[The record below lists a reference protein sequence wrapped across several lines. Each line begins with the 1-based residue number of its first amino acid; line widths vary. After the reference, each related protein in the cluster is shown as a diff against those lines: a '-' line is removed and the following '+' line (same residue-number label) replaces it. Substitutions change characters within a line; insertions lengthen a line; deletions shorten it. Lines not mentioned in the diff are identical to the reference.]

1 MNFYSNKTFTGERA
15 LYRMRDLSVSDSVF
29 EDGESPL
36 KEGKNLILNNVTFK
50 WKYPI
55 WNCTDVCVYNSKWE
69 ETARSG
75 VWNTKNLLIKDS
87 LIEAPK
93 QFRRCDKI
101 TLENVKMPNALETMW
116 TCNDITLKDVYVFGD
131 YFGMN
136 STNVMAFNFKVDG
149 NYIFDG
155 GKNILIDN
163 AYLNSKDSFWNCE
176 NVVIKNSTI
185 IGEYIGW
192 HSKNLTFINC
202 KIESDQ
208 GFCYIENLKIKDC
221 IITNT
226 PLAFE
231 YSTVDINVS
240 TKLESV
246 KNPISGIIKCKGID
260 ELIIDE
266 NIVDPNKIKIEV
278 E

>member
-1 MNFYSNKTFTGERA
+1 MNFYSNKTFKGERS

-36 KEGKNLILNNVTFK
+36 KEGKNLILNNVIFK

-55 WNCTDVCVYNSKWE
+55 WNCVDVCVYNSKWE

-93 QFRRCDKI
+93 QFRRCDNI

-136 STNVMAFNFKVDG
+136 STNVKAINFKVDG

-155 GKNILIDN
+155 GKNIEIDN

>member
-1 MNFYSNKTFTGERA
+1 MIFYNNKTFTGERS
-15 LYRMRDLSVSDSVF
+15 LYRMRDLSVSDSIF

-55 WNCTDVCVYNSKWE
+55 WNCVDVCVYNSKWE

-93 QFRRCDKI
+93 QFRRCDNI

-116 TCNDITLKDVYVFGD
+116 TCNNITLKDVYVFGD

-136 STNVMAFNFKVDG
+136 STNVKAFNFKVDG

-155 GKNILIDN
+155 GKNIEIDN

-221 IITNT
+221 IITNA

-246 KNPISGIIKCKGID
+246 KNPISGIIRCKGID

-278 E
+278 K

>member
-1 MNFYSNKTFTGERA
+1 MNSYRNKTFTGERA

-55 WNCTDVCVYNSKWE
+55 WNCVDVKVYNSKWE

-116 TCNDITLKDVYVFGD
+116 TCNDITLKDVYVNGD

-155 GKNILIDN
+155 GKNIEIDN

-246 KNPISGIIKCKGID
+246 KNPISGIIRCKGID

>member
-1 MNFYSNKTFTGERA
+1 MNYYSNKTFTGERS
-15 LYRMRDLSVSDSVF
+15 LYRMRDLSVSDSIF

-55 WNCTDVCVYNSKWE
+55 WNCVDVCVYNSKWE

-93 QFRRCDKI
+93 QFRRCDNI

-136 STNVMAFNFKVDG
+136 STNVKAINFKVDG

-155 GKNILIDN
+155 GKNIEIDN

-246 KNPISGIIKCKGID
+246 KNPISGIIRCKGID

>member
-1 MNFYSNKTFTGERA
+1 MNFYSNKTFTGERS

-36 KEGKNLILNNVTFK
+36 KEGKNLILNNVIFK

-55 WNCTDVCVYNSKWE
+55 WNCVYVCVYNSKWE

-93 QFRRCDKI
+93 QFRRCDNI

-136 STNVMAFNFKVDG
+136 STNVKAINFKVDG

-155 GKNILIDN
+155 GKNIEIDN